1 LFPPVNLQPADR
13 RNSQSPTA
21 KNEKVIQVAHQSASP
36 LSSLAV
42 KKQDSASSN
51 LSRLKSRVSGCLQE
65 FKTLDSAFTH
75 VQGDVLLKTQSN
87 SYKQRFIILMGNEL
101 YFQKQANSESHE
113 FMHLLFGTF
122 IEIKEGFE
130 HKFSEE

>member
-1 LFPPVNLQPADR
+1 
-13 RNSQSPTA
+13 
-21 KNEKVIQVAHQSASP
+21 
-36 LSSLAV
+36 
-42 KKQDSASSN
+42 
-51 LSRLKSRVSGCLQE
+51 
-65 FKTLDSAFTH
+65 
-75 VQGDVLLKTQSN
+75 
-87 SYKQRFIILMGNEL
+87 MGNEL